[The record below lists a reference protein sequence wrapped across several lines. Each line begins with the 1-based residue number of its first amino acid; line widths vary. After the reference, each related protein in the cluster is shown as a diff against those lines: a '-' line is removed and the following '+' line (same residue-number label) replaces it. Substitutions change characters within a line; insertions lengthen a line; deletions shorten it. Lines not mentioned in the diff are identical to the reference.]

1 MSALAEALV
10 AAQRRA
16 LAALQKT
23 YVHSPLTPEELDTEK
38 DRVRQI
44 MDAIGCTDTVEQGQ
58 LFAALDV
65 IRATGAALPAEPTNG
80 GEPKPPEPASD
91 AQLARIAD
99 LVKRK
104 NVPAPDLPLTKVDA
118 SAIISALQA
127 GTYDPSKWSGP
138 F

>member
-16 LAALQKT
+16 LQALEKQ
-23 YVHSPLTPEELDTEK
+23 YVAGKLDHDGACTCLNL
-38 DRVRQI
+38 
-44 MDAIGCTDTVEQGQ
+44 IGLTDTVDQDR
-58 LFAALDV
+58 LFFALDM
-65 IRATGAALPAEPTNG
+65 IRDYGAQLPSEPTNG

-91 AQLARIAD
+91 AQLALIAD

-118 SAIISALQA
+118 SAIISSLQA
-127 GTYDPSKWSGP
+127 GTYDPAKWTVP